1 MMSQD
6 SLQNSVTSSREPAM
20 GIQGRPY
27 FYAEFGEPF
36 TNSESTDWVC
46 MFKYMYVSSLTSVRM
61 TAETQSG

>member
-1 MMSQD
+1 
-6 SLQNSVTSSREPAM
+6 M

-36 TNSESTDWVC
+36 TNSGSTDWVF